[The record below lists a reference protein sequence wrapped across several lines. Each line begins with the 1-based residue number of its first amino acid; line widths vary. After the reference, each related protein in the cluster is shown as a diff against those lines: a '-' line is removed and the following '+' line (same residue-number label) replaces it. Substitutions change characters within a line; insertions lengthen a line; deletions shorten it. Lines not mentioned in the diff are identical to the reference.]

1 MGRLN
6 YKHSILPKTEVA
18 GERAVRETW
27 VALQRLPE
35 KKMSFLAM
43 ITAYKVICIK
53 VTLSNNSRYVHFR
66 LW

>member
-1 MGRLN
+1 MGSFN
-6 YKHSILPKTEVA
+6 YKHSILPKSEVA
-18 GERAVRETW
+18 GGPGRETW

-43 ITAYKVICIK
+43 ITAYEVICIK
-53 VTLSNNSRYVHFR
+53 VTLSNNSRYVHFQ